1 MKPTKLTVARIK
13 RMSSA
18 DLIEFLK
25 KYSDGRCTSKRVQQE
40 LDKRVKALDYIKNNP
55 GKDVLDVST
64 YLDIPLGEAAA
75 MCQEFVKNRLV
86 SPAEHKEK
94 INGQ

>member
-1 MKPTKLTVARIK
+1 MSKPQKLTIARIK
-13 RMSSA
+13 KMGSA
-18 DLIEFLK
+18 KLIEYLK
-25 KYSDGRCTSKRVQQE
+25 MYSDGRCTCKRVQQE

-86 SPAEHKEK
+86 SPAEHTEK
-94 INGQ
+94 PNG